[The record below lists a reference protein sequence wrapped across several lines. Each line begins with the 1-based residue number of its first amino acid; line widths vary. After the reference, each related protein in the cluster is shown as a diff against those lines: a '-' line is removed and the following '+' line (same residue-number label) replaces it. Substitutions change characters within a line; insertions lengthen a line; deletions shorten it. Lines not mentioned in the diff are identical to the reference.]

1 MAVYDLEEQDQ
12 LDDLKA
18 WWQKWGNTIT
28 AIALVVCVALA
39 GVQGWRWW
47 TGKQAEE
54 ASALF
59 SGLSQAVRANDLPK
73 AKDATAQL
81 EDRFGGTG
89 YAPRGALVLA
99 KMLFDS
105 GDTAGARAQLQWVID
120 RADETE
126 LKEIARYRLAE
137 LLLNDKQYDEALKV
151 LDAKHADPFAGL
163 YADLRGDALAAA
175 GRAAEART
183 AYQLALGKIDA
194 KSQYRTYV
202 QVKLDA
208 LGGAEAAPRVALPA
222 AVVPA
227 AAGGSGA
234 APAAPAAA
242 AAVTASPAAA
252 TPAPAAPATPAP
264 AAAAP
269 APPAKQ

>member
-1 MAVYDLEEQDQ
+1 MAVYDLEEQEK

-18 WWQKWGNTIT
+18 WWRQWGTTIT
-28 AIALVVCVALA
+28 AIIMVACVALA

-59 SGLSQAVRANDLPK
+59 SGLSQAARANDLAK
-73 AKDATAQL
+73 AKDATAAL
-81 EDRFGGTG
+81 EDRYARTG

-99 KMLFDS
+99 KLLYDS

-126 LKEIARYRLAE
+126 LKEVARYRLAE

-151 LDAKHADPFAGL
+151 LDAKHGDPFAGL

-175 GRAAEART
+175 GRTADARA
-183 AYQLALGKIDA
+183 AYQLALSKIDL
-194 KSQYRTYV
+194 KSQYRNYV

-208 LGGAEAAPRVALPA
+208 LGGAEAPPASPA
-222 AVVPA
+222 AAAAPA
-227 AAGGSGA
+227 AAGGSA
-234 APAAPAAA
+234 TAAPAPAAPPALAPAAPAA
-242 AAVTASPAAA
+242 P
-252 TPAPAAPATPAP
+252 
-264 AAAAP
+264 
-269 APPAKQ
+269 KR

>member
-1 MAVYDLEEQDQ
+1 MAVYDLEEQEK

-18 WWQKWGNTIT
+18 WWRQWGTTIT
-28 AIALVVCVALA
+28 AIAMVACVALA

-59 SGLSQAVRANDLPK
+59 SGLSQAGRANDLAK
-73 AKDATAQL
+73 AKDATAAL
-81 EDRFGGTG
+81 EDRYARTG

-99 KMLFDS
+99 KLLFDS

-126 LKEIARYRLAE
+126 LKEVARYRLAE

-151 LDAKHADPFAGL
+151 LDAKHGDPFAGL

-175 GRAAEART
+175 GRTADARA
-183 AYQLALGKIDA
+183 AYQLALSKIDL

-208 LGGAEAAPRVALPA
+208 LGGAEVPLVSPA
-222 AVVPA
+222 AAAAPA
-227 AAGGSGA
+227 AAGGSATAPAPAAPAAPTPA
-234 APAAPAAA
+234 APAAPA
-242 AAVTASPAAA
+242 
-252 TPAPAAPATPAP
+252 PAAPAP
-264 AAAAP
+264 
-269 APPAKQ
+269 KR